1 MTEQPIG
8 DPGSYGGSASLP
20 LDKLIAFAL
29 ASDGAASED
38 LFDELRQRFLEAPN
52 TVLIYLTLMG
62 EQETSIAGWEPVPT
76 AELVCQYIASTDA
89 AMYGGTEEF
98 TQGRIAELLDVMERE
113 HAAGMERLEEAV
125 RAYQAH
131 IDAQT

>member
-29 ASDGAASED
+29 ASC
-38 LFDELRQRFLEAPN
+38 R
-52 TVLIYLTLMG
+52 
-62 EQETSIAGWEPVPT
+62 ETYPE
-76 AELVCQYIASTDA
+76 
-89 AMYGGTEEF
+89 
-98 TQGRIAELLDVMERE
+98 GRIAELLDVMERE